1 MTTTMLN
8 NNAHSSLTYVS
19 GIRAFD
25 KTISSCFNVCI
36 TLSPAASCCSDATQ
50 QMMILSD
57 DDFDEVVRVDLQL
70 IKQAWADMETGEKP
84 FTPVVSKNQM
94 KKIKRLARNL

>member
-1 MTTTMLN
+1 
-8 NNAHSSLTYVS
+8 
-19 GIRAFD
+19 
-25 KTISSCFNVCI
+25 
-36 TLSPAASCCSDATQ
+36 
-50 QMMILSD
+50 MMILSD

>member
-1 MTTTMLN
+1 
-8 NNAHSSLTYVS
+8 
-19 GIRAFD
+19 
-25 KTISSCFNVCI
+25 
-36 TLSPAASCCSDATQ
+36 
-50 QMMILSD
+50 MMILSD

-70 IKQAWADMETGEKP
+70 IKQAWADMETCEKP